1 MKDKEIKTT
10 AIYLLISYPIKKE
23 DYCSKNEI
31 IIKTNNCKLI
41 YSSKIENDNINQNIS
56 IFQYDF
62 TNPKKMTIFLEFF
75 IENANNEKE
84 EYKIKFDYNSKEFK
98 EVCFIYDLNLSYKK
112 EFSNDKSISQ
122 NLDYSIK
129 MNHYIKSLI
138 ETGQKNK
145 LNNLYN
151 DTIELYSKHPK
162 FQFLINIFINIYENK
177 EICPKLIEEFKNFN
191 LKLTQKLNDHNLAN
205 IDFDDSLK
213 EYVKVFQAI
222 KEKSENLL
230 QSNCYNYI
238 NFYGL
243 ILCYLNHYDYENFM
257 KLFNEL
263 SSVEDRQKDIY
274 EILLIY
280 NHFFKNKI
288 KFQKE
293 FLKAFINYAAENNK
307 NNNYK
312 RFIEKALPYLDDVNL
327 YLNTININKEKIILI
342 EDFKPIE
349 ITIFDNYINN
359 FEQLKNDMEE
369 ILNFSETKEK
379 LLIYFNNEFWSNLKD
394 LYLKPIKE
402 NIKILYE
409 IRNFFIHYY
418 KIVEKKCKFKT
429 IIEKAKEFYE
439 KDALSYILDES
450 IRKYIE
456 EKNDI
461 QNDDIVNLIM
471 KYNPFYFEKG
481 NVNRRKPEILQRID
495 FDQIDK
501 NDNDKENFINL
512 FKEQKFEKVFEQQ
525 IDDYILIFI
534 PKIKKI
540 SHFIIVKDLLNIDD
554 FGDKKNIFIELLEQ
568 KYESIVKDIP
578 KLSLESLNKS
588 ENQKMIK
595 DLSLLLHF
603 FYKECGLESLKKKIK
618 ILSQNIL
625 IIEIYI
631 KLYKLSKND
640 EDIDVKI
647 YISDFFFKDLRE
659 DKLNDIVKFVKNLD
673 KKEDY
678 IEIMDKIG
686 KNYIISESDYFSS
699 ENINKINL
707 LFSLNDNGL
716 LREEKENNYFIGS
729 KQRLKNIY
737 DAIEGN
743 KLSVKQL
750 DIIVK
755 EKDEDILKKLD
766 LLKLTN
772 KVINSKN
779 IYNSLVDQ
787 QKQIS
792 DNISILEDIMNCLV
806 KFHSTKNKED
816 IEDIAD
822 IIEKVPNGTI
832 ADYNKKKLKI
842 EKLKALKTKADKIKE
857 VMNDDIFKNICYK
870 SVNEADEDKHFNIAL
885 EKYNKMIKS
894 GEGYDGELNNY
905 LLNNFDEKCQ
915 INFKNK
921 LMKKGNTRCA
931 TLVEVKNYEKE
942 INSIFHFFDNF
953 P

>member
-1 MKDKEIKTT
+1 MW
-10 AIYLLISYPIKKE
+10 
-23 DYCSKNEI
+23 
-31 IIKTNNCKLI
+31 
-41 YSSKIENDNINQNIS
+41 
-56 IFQYDF
+56 
-62 TNPKKMTIFLEFF
+62 
-75 IENANNEKE
+75 
-84 EYKIKFDYNSKEFK
+84 
-98 EVCFIYDLNLSYKK
+98 V
-112 EFSNDKSISQ
+112 
-122 NLDYSIK
+122 
-129 MNHYIKSLI
+129 
-138 ETGQKNK
+138 G
-145 LNNLYN
+145 
-151 DTIELYSKHPK
+151 
-162 FQFLINIFINIYENK
+162 
-177 EICPKLIEEFKNFN
+177 
-191 LKLTQKLNDHNLAN
+191 
-205 IDFDDSLK
+205 
-213 EYVKVFQAI
+213 
-222 KEKSENLL
+222 
-230 QSNCYNYI
+230 
-238 NFYGL
+238 
-243 ILCYLNHYDYENFM
+243 
-257 KLFNEL
+257 
-263 SSVEDRQKDIY
+263 
-274 EILLIY
+274 
-280 NHFFKNKI
+280 
-288 KFQKE
+288 
-293 FLKAFINYAAENNK
+293 
-307 NNNYK
+307 
-312 RFIEKALPYLDDVNL
+312 
-327 YLNTININKEKIILI
+327 
-342 EDFKPIE
+342 
-349 ITIFDNYINN
+349 IT
-359 FEQLKNDMEE
+359 K
-369 ILNFSETKEK
+369 
-379 LLIYFNNEFWSNLKD
+379 
-394 LYLKPIKE
+394 
-402 NIKILYE
+402 
-409 IRNFFIHYY
+409 
-418 KIVEKKCKFKT
+418 
-429 IIEKAKEFYE
+429 
-439 KDALSYILDES
+439 
-450 IRKYIE
+450 
-456 EKNDI
+456 
-461 QNDDIVNLIM
+461 
-471 KYNPFYFEKG
+471 
-481 NVNRRKPEILQRID
+481 
-495 FDQIDK
+495 
-501 NDNDKENFINL
+501 
-512 FKEQKFEKVFEQQ
+512 
-525 IDDYILIFI
+525 
-534 PKIKKI
+534 
-540 SHFIIVKDLLNIDD
+540 
-554 FGDKKNIFIELLEQ
+554 
-568 KYESIVKDIP
+568 
-578 KLSLESLNKS
+578 
-588 ENQKMIK
+588 
-595 DLSLLLHF
+595 
-603 FYKECGLESLKKKIK
+603 KKKIK

-716 LREEKENNYFIGS
+716 LREENENNYFIGS

-942 INSIFHFFDNF
+942 INSIFYFSSERDCVIFLCYTLL
-953 P
+953 